1 MKKAENQNII
11 ESFKKPESLDQML
24 DYRLYLVYRDCGVV
38 TEKICNDIF
47 GITRRRL
54 RIIFLLMEYPNISV
68 SELAALA
75 ELDLTQTSRTI
86 SSMMREGYLKR
97 LSNPDNARYSILK
110 LTDKSIDIYKD
121 LLQQYQYVNNQLIDN
136 FSDSELQQLDHLLKK
151 LRNNAQQVIEKYK
164 DQSN

>member
-1 MKKAENQNII
+1 MKKQKIKMLLRVSKARVIRPNAGLQTL
-11 ESFKKPESLDQML
+11 FSLSGLWSCD
-24 DYRLYLVYRDCGVV
+24 R
-38 TEKICNDIF
+38 KICNDIF

-110 LTDKSIDIYKD
+110 LTEKSVEIYKD

-136 FSDSELQQLDHLLKK
+136 FNDSELQQLDHLLKNYGTM
-151 LRNNAQQVIEKYK
+151 LSR
-164 DQSN
+164 